1 MIGVSKKLMCIVLC
15 AVMMLSV
22 LSVSAF
28 AQTDNGGIS
37 TYEDNGA
44 PKLTI
49 TNGVATCKITY
60 RSTNLSVTKL
70 KVVMTLQ
77 KYSSSTWTNYYSSTT
92 TVRDYAISLTKYVD
106 VTSGSYRLLITIT
119 PYVGSTKL
127 ALVTFDPATASC

>member
-1 MIGVSKKLMCIVLC
+1 MIGISKKLMCIVLC

-22 LSVSAF
+22 LSVVAF
-28 AQTDNGGIS
+28 AEGDNGDIS
-37 TYEDNGA
+37 TYVVNA
-44 PKLTI
+44 STLTI
-49 TNGVATCKITY
+49 SSGVAKCNVKYTPINT
-60 RSTNLSVTKL
+60 SVDKL
-70 KVVMTLQ
+70 IVVMTLQ

-92 TVRDYAISLTKYVD
+92 TIKDNAVNLTKYID

>member
-1 MIGVSKKLMCIVLC
+1 MIGISKKLMCIVLC

-37 TYEDNGA
+37 TYDVDHEVTLSIKSG
-44 PKLTI
+44 T
-49 TNGVATCKITY
+49 ATCHFEYADDDKD
-60 RSTNLSVTKL
+60 VTKI

-92 TVRDYAISLTKYVD
+92 TVSDYAISLTKYVD

-127 ALVTFDPATASC
+127 ASVTYDPATASC